1 MDPSAARHHGRE
13 GPIKKRVNRCCW
25 RARLWGRAEKE
36 VSYIT
41 GSEPD
46 HVEL

>member
-1 MDPSAARHHGRE
+1 MDPSPARHHGRE

-25 RARLWGRAEKE
+25 RARLWGRAEKGRE
-36 VSYIT
+36 GG